1 MNRYCNKEKLEKI
14 LNLTVVELKKNWKG
28 IEKEKRE
35 KSLNRKG
42 EKIQEEKEN
51 KSPNRKGI

>member
-1 MNRYCNKEKLEKI
+1 MEEIQNV
-14 LNLTVVELKKNWKG
+14 TVIELKKNWKG

-42 EKIQEEKEN
+42 EKSKKKRKIKVQIEKGY
-51 KSPNRKGI
+51 KSPNINWKK

>member
-1 MNRYCNKEKLEKI
+1 M
-14 LNLTVVELKKNWKG
+14 TVIELKKNWKG

-42 EKIQEEKEN
+42 EKIQAEKEN